1 MNVMTKL
8 ISRNILALL
17 GKKLS
22 HVNVEDIMI
31 LNYLFKISWLNFICF
46 LLKC

>member
-8 ISRNILALL
+8 IFGNFLALL
-17 GKKLS
+17 GRKLS
-22 HVNVEDIMI
+22 HINVEDIMT
-31 LNYLFKISWLNFICF
+31 LYYLFKISWLNFICF